1 MLASR
6 NHKMKKLL
14 DVLENLACCPDFGDA
29 EFYVDK
35 IVTEGGLSNTEIEAI
50 LNKDQGTLEG
60 LMEDQHKIICFLVP
74 AKEEEDDNS
83 DDEKEKE
90 DESEEKSQLGA
101 VNF

>member
-1 MLASR
+1 M
-6 NHKMKKLL
+6 NKLL
-14 DVLENLACCPDFGDA
+14 DVLENLACFPDFGDT

-35 IVTEGGLSNTEIEAI
+35 IAKESGLSNIEIEAI
-50 LNKDQGTLEG
+50 LNRDQGALEG

-83 DDEKEKE
+83 NDEKEKE

-101 VNF
+101 VSF